1 MVNKILLFIS
11 KNSVYFSADITSFKK
26 ILAAME
32 KLAPYEVETID
43 VSEHP
48 ELAEKYKVEALPTLI
63 VNEKKYL
70 GAPTSQK
77 AIEIFGKEVKDR
89 R

>member
-11 KNSVYFSADITSFKK
+11 KKSVYFSADIRSFKK

-43 VSEHP
+43 VSENP
-48 ELAEKYKVEALPTLI
+48 ELAEKYKIEALPTLI
-63 VNEKKYL
+63 VNDARYI
-70 GAPTSQK
+70 GVPTSQK
-77 AIEIFGKEVKDR
+77 AIEIFSKKS
-89 R
+89 